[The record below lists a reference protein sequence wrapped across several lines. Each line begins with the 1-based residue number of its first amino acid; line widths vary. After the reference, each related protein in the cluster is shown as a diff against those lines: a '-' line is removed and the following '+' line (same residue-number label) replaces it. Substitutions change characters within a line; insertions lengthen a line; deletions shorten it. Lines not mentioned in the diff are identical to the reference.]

1 MAEYGIAPNTL
12 AAGVILTLKFL
23 LKPSKGRNQERDSVA
38 IRDAMAGIRD
48 LDTDLGKFSFDAV
61 GDSAYNPI
69 ILFVEN
75 SKFETFE

>member
-1 MAEYGIAPNTL
+1 MPSTFAAECYTAVYIL
-12 AAGVILTLKFL
+12 AEAAKRAQ
-23 LKPSKGRNQERDSVA
+23 SRDSVA

-48 LDTDLGKFSFDAV
+48 LDTVLGKFSFDAV
-61 GDSAYNPI
+61 GDSVYNPI